1 MKLAQYVKKTLN
13 IDLDPHALFDV
24 QVKRIHEYK
33 RQMLNV
39 LHIIARYNE
48 MLAHLEK
55 DWQPRVFILAG
66 KAASAYYAAKQTIRL
81 INDVANVI
89 NNDERLKG
97 RLKVVFIPNYSVSL
111 AQLIIPAADIS
122 EQISLAGTEASGTS
136 NMKFALNGA
145 LTLGTLDGANV
156 EILDNVGEDHIFIF
170 GNTVEQVEA
179 LRREGYR
186 PFDYYQNDEQLR
198 EVIDQIIRGDFSPE
212 EPNRYHSLIQG
223 LQYHDYYQSFADFR
237 SYVEAQKA
245 VDKKYQDRDAWI
257 ASTIQN
263 MVNMGFFSSDRTIL
277 EYAKNIWKI
286 EPLKLEK

>member
-1 MKLAQYVKKTLN
+1 
-13 IDLDPHALFDV
+13 
-24 QVKRIHEYK
+24 
-33 RQMLNV
+33 
-39 LHIIARYNE
+39 
-48 MLAHLEK
+48 MLAHPEK

-186 PFDYYQNDEQLR
+186 PFDYYQNDEQ
-198 EVIDQIIRGDFSPE
+198 I
-212 EPNRYHSLIQG
+212 
-223 LQYHDYYQSFADFR
+223 
-237 SYVEAQKA
+237 
-245 VDKKYQDRDAWI
+245 
-257 ASTIQN
+257 T
-263 MVNMGFFSSDRTIL
+263 
-277 EYAKNIWKI
+277 
-286 EPLKLEK
+286 